1 MLINRN
7 KDEVFDYN
15 ISLLETS
22 FSNYLKFNNCKT
34 FRIFKRYYMIH
45 KKNTGYSEI
54 SFKGLHFECLNE
66 FFFMTFH
73 KIIFDSLEEKEKE
86 LKTFMKIITLRIV
99 LIEISF
105 FNKSKSNILNAIKEN
120 KIWLQ
125 KSKDLLSP
133 ETIEILRF
141 TFYILEEVC
150 CNDHF
155 SIKEISLEA
164 FHKYDEI
171 LDNTFTL
178 AIKKIE
184 NYNYD
189 DYIKNLYS
197 KLGLDTSNI
206 TENALYNIEEMKDI
220 FFSFFTDVLTSE
232 DTDNY
237 KNINLRINAF
247 ENREHFFS
255 FFENFQINEIEYEKD
270 KLNVFS
276 NFFPILIDS
285 FIKFAIIYS
294 IDSKNLQKAIRHLKK
309 TINTSKNEEEKNNIY
324 KLLLALKNRDL
335 SFKYLPIIFISHY
348 LSLSHNYAY
357 NFASK
362 MDYLTKLNNGTFYV
376 KSTKDTS
383 SDKNEV
389 EHEYVEGSVNKK
401 SFLKFY
407 CIIKKIYFP
416 YNRLHD
422 IEIKNICKN
431 TILKEI

>member
-1 MLINRN
+1 MLINQN
-7 KDEVFDYN
+7 KDFIFDYN
-15 ISLLETS
+15 ISLLENS
-22 FSNYLKFNNCKT
+22 FSNFLKYSRCKT
-34 FRIFKRYYMIH
+34 FRIFKRYYMTH
-45 KKNTGYSEI
+45 KKKEGFNEI

-66 FFFMTFH
+66 FFFMMFH
-73 KIIFDSLEEKEKE
+73 NIIFHSEEEKKKE
-86 LKTFMKIITLRIV
+86 LENFTTIIALKIV
-99 LIEISF
+99 LIEINF
-105 FNKSKSNILNAIKEN
+105 FNKLKIEILNAVNKN
-120 KIWLQ
+120 KIWLRN
-125 KSKDLLSP
+125 SKDLLTP
-133 ETIEILRF
+133 ETFNILNF
-141 TFYILEEVC
+141 TFYFLEELC
-150 CNDHF
+150 NNDHF
-155 SIKEISLEA
+155 SMKEINLKA

-178 AIKKIE
+178 AIKGIE

-197 KLGLDTSNI
+197 KLGLNTSNI
-206 TENALYNIEEMKDI
+206 TENALYNIEKMKDV

-232 DTDNY
+232 ETDNY

-247 ENREHFFS
+247 KNREHFFS

-270 KLNVFS
+270 TLNVFS
-276 NFFPILIDS
+276 NFFPILMDS
-285 FIKFAIIYS
+285 FINFAIICT

-309 TINTSKNEEEKNNIY
+309 TINTSKNEKEKNNIY

-335 SFKYLPIIFISHY
+335 SFKYLPIIFISHH

-362 MDYLTKLNNGTFYV
+362 IDYLTKKDNGTLYV
-376 KSTKDTS
+376 KSTKN
-383 SDKNEV
+383 KNE
-389 EHEYVEGSVNKK
+389 EAQEYIEGSVNKK

-422 IEIKNICKN
+422 KKIENICKN